1 MRSDSESG
9 RDEKSTLE
17 RRSYIKLTGAV
28 VGGSVFGAT
37 QIGRASG
44 KTRHGTTFDSVVDAV
59 DDLGCDPNG
68 KKDVTSAVESALDGQ
83 TLVEFPSGTYRWE
96 GSISTN
102 VDRIGIRGKANDVR
116 FTFPSGY
123 NEFFIN
129 TKCDQAVFE
138 NFDVDLRADQA
149 ATGIRIDSEHGFHAE
164 NIEHIGRAIVDSD
177 EVTRCWQLRV
187 NDSNSTGVLKNFVA
201 KKGSAWSHY
210 KSGDGRAGISVYGG
224 KGTVKIVDC
233 HLEEFGNNGIYGSRT
248 LSAVQIIGG
257 TYRNNNVA
265 GVRISGD
272 GSYVE
277 GATIEVD
284 PDKYSGPHTLE
295 DDSFTMRGVL
305 FEQGNA
311 STDGEF
317 DKAGGEIRNTEIT
330 VKENPTTG
338 SAVAVWTGGRT
349 LNVKNTRI
357 DYSNDG
363 APAVY
368 REKRTSQGRHD
379 PSPDPRW
386 LRMNRVEITGSASNG
401 PSVLAEEA
409 NGSKIQ
415 DCYIEQGGSGRQ
427 GVVFSNSGSTLVK
440 NTTIKVNG
448 KAVQLKS
455 SSGKSTNV
463 SSSGSPLSLD
473 VGNSGSSSKSSKSAA
488 KKSTDAQTENKS
500 NDGKSKDDNDKS
512 SSKSSGNKSKDDKS
526 KSSNNKSSGNKSK
539 DDKNKSN
546 GESQTHTLE
555 IEGGDSKADYTLAV
569 DGDIEPNEDLSSFQ
583 CTVDT
588 FVGEN
593 WASGSVDGSLDKFLF
608 TGSVTSFTT
617 DGDLTVRVD
626 GSEVDPKTLGENNK
640 QHTLIIDGSESNG
653 TTKYALSVNGSIEK
667 GDLAESNDTVSG
679 STARGTV
686 AGKRDSFQFS
696 GQITEFDVDG
706 DASISFGS
714 Q

>member
-9 RDEKSTLE
+9 PDEKSTLE

-28 VGGSVFGAT
+28 VGGSVLGAT

-44 KTRHGTTFDSVVDAV
+44 KTRHGITFDNVVDAV
-59 DDLGCDPNG
+59 NDLGCDPNG
-68 KKDVTSAVESALDGQ
+68 NKDVTGAVESALDGQ

-96 GSISTN
+96 GTVSTDL
-102 VDRIGIRGKANDVR
+102 DRIGIRGKADDVR

-123 NEFFIN
+123 NDFFIN
-129 TKCDQAVFE
+129 TTCDQAVFE

-177 EVTRCWQLRV
+177 EVTRCWQVRV
-187 NDSNSTGVLKNFVA
+187 NDANSTGVLKNFVA
-201 KKGSAWSHY
+201 KKGSAWAHY
-210 KSGDGRAGISVYGG
+210 KSGDGRVGISVYGG
-224 KGTVKIVDC
+224 KGTVKVVNC

-257 TYRNNNVA
+257 TFRNNNVA
-265 GVRISGD
+265 SVRISGD

-277 GATIEVD
+277 GATIEID

-311 STDGEF
+311 STNGEF

-330 VKENPTTG
+330 VKKNPTTG
-338 SAVAVWTGGRT
+338 PAVAVWTGGRT
-349 LNVKNTRI
+349 LNVKNTQI
-357 DYSNDG
+357 NYNNDG
-363 APAVY
+363 APAVH

-401 PSVLAEEA
+401 PSVLAGEA

-415 DCYIEQGGSGRQ
+415 NSYIEQSGSGRQ
-427 GVVFSNSGSTLVK
+427 GVVFSNSGNTLVK

-455 SSGKSTNV
+455 SSGKSVNV
-463 SSSGSPLSLD
+463 SKSGSSLSLD
-473 VGNSGSSSKSSKSAA
+473 VGNSGSSSKSSKSATKESTETSA
-488 KKSTDAQTENKS
+488 ENTSNSDKSNSNNDKSSANKSNSGKSNSNKS
-500 NDGKSKDDNDKS
+500 NDGKSN
-512 SSKSSGNKSKDDKS
+512 SG
-526 KSSNNKSSGNKSK
+526 
-539 DDKNKSN
+539 SN

-555 IEGGDSKADYTLAV
+555 IEGSDSKADYTLAV
-569 DGDIEPNEDLSSFQ
+569 DGEIEPNEDLSSFE

-588 FVGEN
+588 FIGEN
-593 WASGSVDGSLDKFLF
+593 WASGSVDGTLDKFLF

-640 QHTLIIDGSESNG
+640 QHTLIIDGSKSNG

-667 GDLAESNDTVSG
+667 GDLAESSDTVSG